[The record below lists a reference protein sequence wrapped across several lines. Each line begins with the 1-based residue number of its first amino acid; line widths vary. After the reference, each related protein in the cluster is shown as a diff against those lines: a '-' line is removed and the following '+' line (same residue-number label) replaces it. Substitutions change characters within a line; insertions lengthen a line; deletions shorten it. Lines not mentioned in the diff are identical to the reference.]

1 MTCPQLSRLRNVFLA
16 ALLALVPLLLLVC
29 SGCNSELGV
38 AASAVTGEVDVK
50 PVYSGFKGQKIAIL
64 VWADEGITADHP
76 RITAEVANGLQDKLQ
91 QAIDAKVDV
100 WKGTTF
106 FDNSAVFS
114 YQEAHP
120 ESQSDPAEQIALQ
133 FPITR
138 LVYVEVQSLSLHPGE
153 SMDLSRGDIVADVKI
168 IEVNDGKSKTAY
180 ENDNVSALF
189 PADAPPEGL
198 TGLNENE
205 VYAKTLD
212 ALTTELGKLF
222 VPHTSEEK
230 DTGDDYQ

>member
-1 MTCPQLSRLRNVFLA
+1 MMCPQLSRLRNIFIT
-16 ALLALVPLLLLVC
+16 ALVPLLLVC

-38 AASAVTGEVDVK
+38 AASAITGEVDVK
-50 PVYSGFKGQKIAIL
+50 PVYSGFKGQKVAIL

-91 QAIDAKVDV
+91 QAIDAKVDG

-106 FDNSAVFS
+106 FDNSAVFR
-114 YQEAHP
+114 YQDAHP
-120 ESQSDPAEQIALQ
+120 ESQSDPAEQVALQ

-138 LVYVEVQSLSLHPGE
+138 MVYVEIQSLSLHPGE
-153 SMDLSRGDIVADVKI
+153 SMDLSRGDIVADVKV

-180 ENDNVSALF
+180 ENDNVSAVF

-198 TGLNENE
+198 TGLDENQ

-212 ALTTELGKLF
+212 DLTTELGKLF
-222 VPHTSEEK
+222 VPHPSEQK
-230 DTGDDYQ
+230 DNGDDYQ